1 VGGDRGSTA
10 RDASISYQVYQIE
23 STLSKA
29 HFRCM
34 QTADR
39 IAQDKL
45 FSLALVPTRTTIV
58 LAECLPPESQRI
70 PPISLREPIFS
81 SNLQHLVTLALLYS
95 WLFKL
100 PPSFQRKSYHASIIY
115 HAFTV
120 SHPTILS
127 LLTITAN
134 SITVPPSLCLYE
146 EACNHG
152 PGEPYLAAPKAAPFT
167 QVRISRSLP
176 PAAET
181 R

>member
-1 VGGDRGSTA
+1 
-10 RDASISYQVYQIE
+10 
-23 STLSKA
+23 
-29 HFRCM
+29 M

-70 PPISLREPIFS
+70 PPVSLREPMFG

-100 PPSFQRKSYHASIIY
+100 LPSFQRKSYHALIIY
-115 HAFTV
+115 HAFTYR
-120 SHPTILS
+120 HRYAYTKKPAT
-127 LLTITAN
+127 TD
-134 SITVPPSLCLYE
+134 
-146 EACNHG
+146 
-152 PGEPYLAAPKAAPFT
+152 EPYLTAPKAAPFT